1 MVKTENDMV
10 GLFDIGD
17 DRDNKRSLTPS
28 QRKILYKNAKGRCQN
43 PACKR
48 KIAFDVM
55 VVGHKT
61 AWSKGGSTT
70 LRNCVC
76 LCMECNKRQ
85 GTYNWGRFLKK
96 QGVEE
101 PKTKRKRLLQ
111 KLTVPQLKRLAAK
124 HKIKLQSQTVG
135 DFWGTHR
142 LAPTKTQYVNKLSG
156 LITETEITSVPKIK
170 VVKKRRRNYTSNWF
184 GF

>member
-1 MVKTENDMV
+1 MVN
-10 GLFDIGD
+10 LFDWGNGR
-17 DRDNKRSLTPS
+17 DRRTLSLGEKRE
-28 QRKILYKNAKGRCQN
+28 LYNRAKGRCEN

-70 LRNCVC
+70 LRTCVC

-85 GTYNWGRFLKK
+85 STIQWNRFLEK
-96 QGVEE
+96 QGVVE

-111 KLTVPQLKRLAAK
+111 KLTVPQLKKLAVK
-124 HKIKLQSQTVG
+124 HKIKLQSKTIG
-135 DFWGTHR
+135 DFYGTHR
-142 LAPTKTQYVNKLSG
+142 LAPSKAQYVNKLCG
-156 LITETEITSVPKIK
+156 AVTEKEITSVPKIK
-170 VVKKRRRNYTSNWF
+170 VVKKRRRNNTNNLW